1 MSNVIYNFFIISDKL
16 STLSVHYISGDRS
29 ANQLLRISTGPWGL
43 ESVCNEFETC
53 LADIIG
59 NEQMQRFKSEYC
71 FEFIALVERFK
82 QKFRSLNSS
91 DSGDVITLIPLS
103 MANCVLENTSTSLG
117 ETVSRSKYSEDV
129 TLTNDKLRWKR
140 DRIFQLAGKVI
151 GQIIDQ
157 TETLLASEMSDV
169 TAILLTGHLSEC
181 GFVQMAMRKHFA
193 KHHVLALNTAV
204 AAVEGAVYIGHLV
217 NSENLF

>member
-1 MSNVIYNFFIISDKL
+1 M
-16 STLSVHYISGDRS
+16 
-29 ANQLLRISTGPWGL
+29 LRISTGPWGL
-43 ESVCNEFETC
+43 ESVCNKFETC

-59 NEQMQRFKSEYC
+59 IEQMQRFKSEYW

-82 QKFRSLNSS
+82 QKFRSLKSS

-140 DRIFQLAGKVI
+140 DRIFQFADKVI

-157 TETLLASEMSDV
+157 TETLLTSEMSDV
-169 TAILLTGHLSEC
+169 TAILLTGHLSES
-181 GFVQMAMRKHFA
+181 GFVQKAMRKYFA

-217 NSENLF
+217 NCEN